1 MVLKPGILWLALPD
15 RMSPLHPLPRPSSIR
30 AGPSAVLFV
39 CPAHPEADARAH
51 TETEAGAD
59 LALSAWSPIFEG
71 STTTTAGPQVSSQ
84 DPAQGPGPGEEQG
97 GLYFFFFCLF

>member
-59 LALSAWSPIFEG
+59 LALSAWSPIFAG
-71 STTTTAGPQVSSQ
+71 STTTAGPQVSSQ